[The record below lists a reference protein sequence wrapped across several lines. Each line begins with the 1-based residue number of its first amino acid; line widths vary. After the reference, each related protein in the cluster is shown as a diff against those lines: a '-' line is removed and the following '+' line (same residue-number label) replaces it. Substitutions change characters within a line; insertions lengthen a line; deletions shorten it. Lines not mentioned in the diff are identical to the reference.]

1 MPRLPIQTVGR
12 LSSYASG
19 LRLLTGCSFN
29 RSISLWGEGRSFC
42 TKRKS
47 SGDIKGGL
55 TYKAPPEANQPWAPP
70 EDSNKL
76 YSADS
81 IPQSVVDKAKEEDSW
96 LPIRDVNS
104 GGVYWWHPRSNATT
118 PIGSGKPETLMRALG
133 NSAMF
138 GAGAAMFFALLY
150 RVFGM

>member
-1 MPRLPIQTVGR
+1 
-12 LSSYASG
+12 
-19 LRLLTGCSFN
+19 
-29 RSISLWGEGRSFC
+29 SFC
-42 TKRKS
+42 TKRQS
-47 SGDIKGGL
+47 SGDVKGGL
-55 TYKAPPEANQPWAPP
+55 TYKSPPEANQPWAPP
-70 EDSNKL
+70 EDANKL